1 MSKLQAH
8 ELAKGLGRQ
17 NKEVTETDKYNR
29 GKEHIAKLDT
39 PKTEEKVVTAN
50 LEGEKAETP
59 KKKKNIIRVYH
70 AQNASD
76 GGKTRKKT
84 VKPAAEKTAE
94 APKTNET
101 VKPAVT
107 KTAETQSPRQTTS
120 DRAGAGNRGSRQGD
134 GQNRQGGRFQG
145 EGRSQGNRF

>member
-59 KKKKNIIRVYH
+59 KEKEYYPCLSCTECKRRRKNKKENSK
-70 AQNASD
+70 ACS
-76 GGKTRKKT
+76 
-84 VKPAAEKTAE
+84 
-94 APKTNET
+94 
-101 VKPAVT
+101 
-107 KTAETQSPRQTTS
+107 
-120 DRAGAGNRGSRQGD
+120 
-134 GQNRQGGRFQG
+134 
-145 EGRSQGNRF
+145 

>member
-17 NKEVTETDKYNR
+17 NKEVTEIDKYNR

-59 KKKKNIIRVYH
+59 KKKRILSVFIMHRMQATEEK
-70 AQNASD
+70 QE
-76 GGKTRKKT
+76 RK
-84 VKPAAEKTAE
+84 
-94 APKTNET
+94 
-101 VKPAVT
+101 
-107 KTAETQSPRQTTS
+107 Q
-120 DRAGAGNRGSRQGD
+120 
-134 GQNRQGGRFQG
+134 
-145 EGRSQGNRF
+145 

>member
-50 LEGEKAETP
+50 LEGEKA
-59 KKKKNIIRVYH
+59 
-70 AQNASD
+70 
-76 GGKTRKKT
+76 
-84 VKPAAEKTAE
+84 
-94 APKTNET
+94 
-101 VKPAVT
+101 
-107 KTAETQSPRQTTS
+107 
-120 DRAGAGNRGSRQGD
+120 
-134 GQNRQGGRFQG
+134 
-145 EGRSQGNRF
+145 